1 MDKNVEL
8 VSENVVVLANQFN
21 LSIMNQHWL
30 IENCIITQ
38 DDLQDGYTF
47 TPVFA
52 LAKTKFFQ
60 LTLVPERL
68 QIDLNPKTEKKI
80 ELIKSKIG
88 TIVDKLPHTPFTAL
102 GFNFDYFLTTE
113 DSSVEKYTRS
123 LFFKPD
129 SPLSSQFDEDNAKF
143 GGYFSKDVSGF
154 RLKLDIKPISIKS
167 KDKIMD
173 KIQLAFNF
181 HLDLVGN
188 DKSKTILKYL
198 AKWDSMANITKDIV
212 KLIK

>member
-1 MDKNVEL
+1 MKKNVEL
-8 VSENVVVLANQFN
+8 VNENVVILANQFN

-60 LTLVPERL
+60 LTVVPERL

-113 DSSVEKYTRS
+113 DSSVEKYTRL

-129 SPLSSQFDEDNAKF
+129 SPLSSQFDEENAKF

-167 KDKIMD
+167 KDKTMD

-188 DKSKTILKYL
+188 DKAKTILKYL
-198 AKWDSMANITKDIV
+198 AKWDSMASITKDIV

>member
-113 DSSVEKYTRS
+113 DSSVEKYTRL

>member
-1 MDKNVEL
+1 MKKNVEL
-8 VSENVVVLANQFN
+8 VNENVVILANQFN

-52 LAKTKFFQ
+52 IAKTKFFQ
-60 LTLVPERL
+60 LTIVPERL
-68 QIDLNPKTEKKI
+68 QIGLNPKTEKKI
-80 ELIKSKIG
+80 ELIKSKVG

-113 DSSVEKYTRS
+113 DNSVEKYTRS

-154 RLKLDIKPISIKS
+154 RLKLDIKPVSIKS
-167 KDKIMD
+167 EDKTIDKI
-173 KIQLAFNF
+173 KLAFNF

-188 DKSKTILKYL
+188 DKPKTILKYL
-198 AKWDSMANITKDIV
+198 AKWDSMAGITKDIV

>member
-30 IENCIITQ
+30 IKNCIITQ

>member
-8 VSENVVVLANQFN
+8 VSENVVILANQFN

-30 IENCIITQ
+30 IENCIILQ

-47 TPVFA
+47 TPVFTQV
-52 LAKTKFFQ
+52 KTKPFL
-60 LTLVPERL
+60 LTIVPERL
-68 QIDLNPKTEKKI
+68 QIDLYSTTKNKI
-80 ELIKSKIG
+80 GLIKSKLG
-88 TIVDKLPHTPFTAL
+88 TIVDKLPHTPFAAL
-102 GFNFDYFLTTE
+102 GFNFAYFLTTE
-113 DSSVEKYTRS
+113 DSRVEKYTRS

-154 RLKLDIKPISIKS
+154 RHKLDIKPVSIKS
-167 KDKIMD
+167 EYKTIDKIKLD
-173 KIQLAFNF
+173 FNF

-188 DKSKTILKYL
+188 NKSKTILKYL
-198 AKWDSMANITKDIV
+198 AKWDNMESITKDIV
-212 KLIK
+212 NLIK

>member
-30 IENCIITQ
+30 IKNCIITQ

-167 KDKIMD
+167 KDKTMD

-188 DKSKTILKYL
+188 DKAKTILKYL

>member
-38 DDLQDGYTF
+38 DDLQDSYTF

>member
-30 IENCIITQ
+30 IENYIITQ

>member
-8 VSENVVVLANQFN
+8 VSENVVILANQFN
-21 LSIMNQHWL
+21 LSI
-30 IENCIITQ
+30 
-38 DDLQDGYTF
+38 
-47 TPVFA
+47 
-52 LAKTKFFQ
+52 
-60 LTLVPERL
+60 
-68 QIDLNPKTEKKI
+68 
-80 ELIKSKIG
+80 

-123 LFFKPD
+123 LFLKPN

-167 KDKIMD
+167 KDKTMD

-188 DKSKTILKYL
+188 DKAKTILKYL
-198 AKWDSMANITKDIV
+198 AKWDSMVSITKDIV